1 MRIVVL
7 GIKGVVDPR
16 YTRDESNVGEAK
28 FLQSVGPYLRGLLLS
43 AASTSSSLY
52 PSRKGFDRA

>member
-1 MRIVVL
+1 MRGYDMRIVVL

-28 FLQSVGPYLRGLLLS
+28 FLESVGPFLQGLL
-43 AASTSSSLY
+43 
-52 PSRKGFDRA
+52 P